1 LVGWQPPL
9 ASRNDDSEESPAS
22 MDIPYITIGHVS
34 DAAIGILQ
42 MYCESETEISKA
54 TTVSLNVSDVP
65 LEFLTR

>member
-1 LVGWQPPL
+1 
-9 ASRNDDSEESPAS
+9 